1 MYLISGVG
9 LAIALFAVS
18 CAVTI
23 GISVAHKDKVQTA
36 SPSHPQ
42 GMNNLSAEEI
52 NRRTLQLA
60 ATVKTS
66 SK

>member
-1 MYLISGVG
+1 MYRISGVG

-23 GISVAHKDKVQTA
+23 GISVAHNHMVQTA
-36 SPSHPQ
+36 SPSHPL
-42 GMNNLSAEEI
+42 GMSNLSAEEI

-60 ATVKTS
+60 ATVK
-66 SK
+66 